1 MAPCISNPGISNSGT
16 SSPVDRTSLPYG
28 TWPSPISADLVAG
41 ATLGL
46 SDVRADGADIYWI
59 EGRPAE
65 AGRRVLVRWR
75 AGVTRDMTPPPFDVG
90 TRVHEYGGGAYT
102 AAGGRVVFSNRAD
115 GSVWLIDGDA
125 APRALGGMD
134 GLRFADF
141 ALSPD
146 GCFVFCVRE
155 DHNTNGEAAAA
166 IVAFDCGADADPTDN
181 GGTALVMGPDFLAS
195 PRPSPDG
202 RFMAWVEWDH
212 PNMPWDATR
221 LRAASLLQEGTDMP
235 RLAAPWTL
243 AGDDGT
249 ARSVIE
255 PRWEANGNL
264 LASSDISGW
273 WNLYRFD
280 VANASPA
287 VPVAPMQAEIGLP
300 QWIFG
305 LRSYCPLPDGSIL
318 ALAIRDGENRMLVLR
333 DGAATP
339 VDLHF
344 PTQCPVALSDG
355 MLAWLDTP
363 PDDAASVMRGAPGQ
377 APTVLRRA
385 ITLPMAADD
394 IAHAQALHFPLS
406 DAAAGT
412 GHAFFYPPANARY
425 CGVTGT
431 LPPLVVMAHGGP
443 TGRANPAFSFKVQW
457 WTSRGFAVVD
467 VNYGGSTGFGRSY
480 RERLEREWG
489 IVDIDDCIAACQHL
503 MTQGLVDPKRIVIRG
518 SSAGGLTVLGAL
530 ARSDLFAAG
539 TSLYGVTDLRALAQE
554 THKFESRYLD
564 SLIGPYPQDED
575 TYIARSPLTQAAD
588 IHVPVLFLHGLDDK
602 VVPPAQADEMARALR
617 QRGITCAQYEFEGEG
632 HGFRQE
638 ATVRRAL
645 ELELDFY
652 RQVLGLPTAQD
663 GEHVVLR

>member
-1 MAPCISNPGISNSGT
+1 MASCVSN
-16 SSPVDRTSLPYG
+16 PVDRISLPYG
-28 TWPSPISADLVAG
+28 TWPSPITAALVAG
-41 ATLGL
+41 ATISL
-46 SDVRADGADIYWI
+46 SDVQADGTDIYWI

-65 AGRRVLVRWR
+65 GGRRVLVRWR
-75 AGVTRDMTPPPFDVG
+75 DGVTRDMVPAPFDVG

-102 AAGGRVVFSNRAD
+102 VAAGRIVFSNRTD

-125 APRALGGMD
+125 APRPLGGMEN
-134 GLRFADF
+134 LRFADF
-141 ALSPD
+141 AL
-146 GCFVFCVRE
+146 GLGGRFVFCVRE
-155 DHNTNGEAAAA
+155 DHNTDGEAIAA
-166 IVAFDCGADADPTDN
+166 IVVFDCGPDADPTDN
-181 GGTALVMGPDFLAS
+181 GGTPLVMGPDFLSS

-221 LRAASLLQEGTDMP
+221 LRVASLLQEGTDMP
-235 RLAAPWTL
+235 RPAAPWTL

-249 ARSVIE
+249 PRSVIE
-255 PRWEANGNL
+255 PRWEADGHL

-280 VANASPA
+280 VATAAPA
-287 VPVAPMQAEIGLP
+287 KPVAPMKAEIGLP
-300 QWIFG
+300 QWVFG
-305 LRSYCPLPDGSIL
+305 LRSYCPLPDGAIL
-318 ALAIRDGENRMLVLR
+318 AIAISDGQNRAVILR
-333 DGAATP
+333 DGTASP

-344 PTQCPVALSDG
+344 PAQCPVALSNG
-355 MLAWLDTP
+355 TLAWLDTP
-363 PDDAASVMRGAPGQ
+363 PDDAAAVVTGTPGQ
-377 APTVLRRA
+377 PPQVLRRA
-385 ITLPMAADD
+385 ISLPMAAAD
-394 IAHAQALHFPLS
+394 ISHAQALHFPLPEG
-406 DAAAGT
+406 ATGT
-412 GHAFFYPPANARY
+412 GHAFFYPPASAR
-425 CGVTGT
+425 CHAPSDS

-467 VNYGGSTGFGRSY
+467 VNYGGSTGFGRPY
-480 RERLEREWG
+480 RQRLEREWG
-489 IVDIDDCIAACQHL
+489 IVDIDDCIAACRHL
-503 MTQGLVDPKRIVIRG
+503 ISQGLVDPKRIVIRG

-575 TYIARSPLTQAAD
+575 TYIARSPLQQAAD
-588 IHVPVLFLHGLDDK
+588 IHVPVLFLHGLNDK

-617 QRGITCAQYEFEGEG
+617 QRGIACAQYEFAGEG
-632 HGFRQE
+632 HGFRKE
-638 ATVRRAL
+638 ETVRRAL

-652 RQVLGLPTAQD
+652 RQVLGLPTQDD
-663 GEHVVLR
+663 GEHVVLRTA